1 MAVQGSQSGVAAVVL
16 VNDTAKLYF
25 YGKCNSDY
33 CGADTKEGA
42 WTEISTGLSADK
54 LSNVAQIDMNAYEL
68 VLHFMNGEIAVSN
81 THGLCGLEAWTPTA
95 AVQGFFSTNS
105 LQDGYA
111 GYVLKS
117 GNL

>member
-1 MAVQGSQSGVAAVVL
+1 
-16 VNDTAKLYF
+16 
-25 YGKCNSDY
+25 
-33 CGADTKEGA
+33 
-42 WTEISTGLSADK
+42 
-54 LSNVAQIDMNAYEL
+54 MNANEL

-81 THGLCGLEAWTPTA
+81 THGLCDLEAWTPTA

-111 GYVLKS
+111 GYVLKN